1 MVPRGPLRADKPA
14 RPAPA
19 LPPVWRRRRG
29 LRGVHGHLRRPAA
42 PRRLVP
48 VRGSRLRSGT
58 ICPQGLVS
66 SCLPPLRDTACEE
79 VHPTSIL
86 DPVPVMPVSPHLL
99 LDTYLYTAFPV
110 GVRSGGEM
118 VDGPGIHEHAGS
130 RLSTR
135 HRGGT
140 RAPTPPKIRV

>member
-66 SCLPPLRDTACEE
+66 SCLPPPKGHRLRGG
-79 VHPTSIL
+79 PSYLIL
-86 DPVPVMPVSPHLL
+86 DPVPVMPVPPHLL
-99 LDTYLYTAFPV
+99 LDT
-110 GVRSGGEM
+110 
-118 VDGPGIHEHAGS
+118 
-130 RLSTR
+130 LS
-135 HRGGT
+135 
-140 RAPTPPKIRV
+140 